1 VADERPRTTHLDASV
16 AHVET
21 ALLARAGQA
30 GSHLDVVRRQARMN
44 GLSASE
50 PFLGTLAGAVAEIV
64 ATELRALAEELH
76 YS

>member
-1 VADERPRTTHLDASV
+1 
-16 AHVET
+16 
-21 ALLARAGQA
+21 
-30 GSHLDVVRRQARMN
+30 MN